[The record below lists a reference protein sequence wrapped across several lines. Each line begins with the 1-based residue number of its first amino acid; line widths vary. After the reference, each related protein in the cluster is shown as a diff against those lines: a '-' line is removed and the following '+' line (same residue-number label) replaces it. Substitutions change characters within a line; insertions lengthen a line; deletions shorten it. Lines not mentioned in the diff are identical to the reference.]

1 MGGKAVWDQARK
13 GGHPHKV
20 RSRVCYTSVR
30 SATRLKPQHS
40 QSLVDVQLLRAEFR
54 SDLQPRH
61 ETPARLRYLVEP
73 SRHATRRGR
82 CARGQVV
89 RMSVSMTDETS
100 KHPSSHLPPPPLV
113 RAQCTSRDRIRHP
126 VRHRLVPTAAA
137 GAPSTLTA
145 LTTET
150 TVDLPADSRTLGLP
164 GPTAPSLS

>member
-1 MGGKAVWDQARK
+1 MGGKEVWDQALK

-30 SATRLKPQHS
+30 SATRLRALEAATFS
-40 QSLVDVQLLRAEFR
+40 VQLLRTEFR

-82 CARGQVV
+82 CASGQVV
-89 RMSVSMTDETS
+89 KTSVSMTDGIS
-100 KHPSSHLPPPPLV
+100 KHPSSRLPPPPLV
-113 RAQCTSRDRIRHP
+113 RAQCTSRDRFRLP

-137 GAPSTLTA
+137 GAPLTLTA

-164 GPTAPSLS
+164 GPIAPSLS